1 MTLPPG
7 TRLGPYN
14 ILSALGAGGMGEVY
28 RAHDAKLNRDVAIKV
43 LLPAVANDPDRL
55 ARFSREAQVLAS
67 LNHPNIAH
75 IHGLEESG
83 GVTALVLELVEGE
96 DLAQRIAHGPIPLDE
111 ALPIARQI
119 AEALEAAHDHG
130 IIHRDLK
137 PANIKVRADG
147 TVKVLDFGLAKAI
160 DSGSGNRTPGSV
172 DAMNSPT
179 LSIHATEAGLI
190 LGTAA
195 YMSPEQAAG
204 KPVDKRSDLWSF
216 GVVLFEMLT
225 GRQVFAGETVSHV
238 LAAVLKDGPDWTA
251 LPPAT
256 PVSIH
261 RLLRRCIE
269 KDRTR
274 RMADA
279 ADARLEID
287 EALSPSNLTNPS
299 HRRLGSWPVF
309 ASFVI
314 GGLVIGAAVW
324 ATSQNAMTPAPVEV
338 LRFAIHDTDQVIVSR
353 VEGSIALS
361 PDGRTLAFVGL
372 GDGGPRIWIHE
383 LASLGS
389 RPLAG
394 TEGAAAL
401 GWSPDGRFLAFGA
414 NGRIKRIAIAGG
426 ASEVLN
432 LTSVISGASGAGTL
446 FWGADGTIL
455 LVDGRGYWRAP
466 ADGTTPAVLVRSADE
481 FRDVTDFL
489 PDGRHILF
497 SVRSSDPE
505 KAGTFVSAIDGSQRS
520 RILPFPSRAQYA
532 VGRILFVRDRILY
545 AQAFDVPS
553 LQVSGTPLRLAE
565 SAAVVFSAS
574 KTGAVA
580 YLPLD
585 GSERPDS
592 TQLSWMDRAGRVL
605 GRIDPAAGATEPVL
619 SPNDQRLAL
628 ILRNDLWILE
638 LRRDVLS
645 RISSGGATRAPTW
658 LPGNERIMFFRAA
671 FRNGRDVVLETLAG
685 SAGKEAIV
693 FEPKDGHGDHAHP
706 TDISTDGRYLVYEGG
721 DGFDVWVLPLSGD
734 KVPRAFV
741 EGPDIQTQA
750 MFSPDGRWLAYTSNA
765 SGRFEVYVEQFPQ
778 GSARIQ
784 VSPAGGGSAR
794 WRPDGKEIFYLDPDG
809 TLMAVPVTSA
819 APIEFGKPTPLFNFF
834 SFQLGMP
841 RQRAP
846 YDMTADGQRF
856 IVSSVPRRNDPSI
869 QLLINWPALMAV
881 KTTP

>member
-1 MTLPPG
+1 
-7 TRLGPYN
+7 
-14 ILSALGAGGMGEVY
+14 MGEVY
-28 RAHDAKLNRDVAIKV
+28 RARDTKLNRDVAIKV

-75 IHGLEESG
+75 IYGIED
-83 GVTALVLELVEGE
+83 AAIIMELVEGE
-96 DLAQRIAHGPIPLDE
+96 DLAQRIARGPIPIDE

-137 PANIKVRADG
+137 PANIKVRHDG

-160 DSGSGNRTPGSV
+160 ETGAGLRAPGSV
-172 DAMNSPT
+172 DPANSPT

-190 LGTAA
+190 LGTAG

-204 KPVDKRSDLWSF
+204 KPVDKRSDLWAF
-216 GVVLFEMLT
+216 GVVLMEMLT
-225 GRQVFAGETVSHV
+225 GRQVFKGETVSHV
-238 LAAVLKDGPDWTA
+238 IAAVLKDDPDWAA
-251 LPPAT
+251 LPPST
-256 PVSIH
+256 PEPAR
-261 RLLRRCIE
+261 RLLRRCLE
-269 KDRTR
+269 KDRKR
-274 RMADA
+274 RCDSA

-287 EALSPSNLTNPS
+287 DALHPTSPMVLSSVP
-299 HRRLGSWPVF
+299 RRSWAAVLGSFVLGG
-309 ASFVI
+309 FVI
-314 GGLVIGAAVW
+314 GAGVW
-324 ATSQNAMTPAPVEV
+324 ALTRGTTSGPSAEAV
-338 LRFAIHDTDQVIVSR
+338 RFAIHDTDDVIVSR

-389 RPLAG
+389 RSLTG
-394 TEGAAAL
+394 TEGAGAL
-401 GWSPDGRFLAFGA
+401 GWSPDGKSLAFSA
-414 NGRIKRIAIAGG
+414 NGRIKKIAIAGG

-432 LTSVISGASGAGTL
+432 LTSVLSGASGAGNL
-446 FWGADGTIL
+446 FWGADSTIL
-455 LVDGRGYWRAP
+455 FIDGRGYWRAP
-466 ADGTTPAVLVRSADE
+466 ADGATPAVLVRSADE

-497 SVRSSDPE
+497 SVRSTDPE
-505 KAGTFVSAIDGSQRS
+505 KAGTFVSAIDGSARS

-545 AQAFDVPS
+545 AQAFDLPN
-553 LQVSGTPLRLAE
+553 LQVSGTSVRLAE
-565 SAAVVFSAS
+565 SAAAVFSAS

-592 TQLSWMDRAGRVL
+592 TQLTWMDRAGKVL
-605 GRIDPAAGATEPVL
+605 ARIDRAAGATEPVL
-619 SPNDQRLAL
+619 SPSGQRLAV
-628 ILRNDLWILE
+628 ILRNDLWILD
-638 LRRDVLS
+638 LARDVLS
-645 RISSGGATRAPTW
+645 RISSGGSTRAPTW
-658 LPGNERIMFFRAA
+658 LPDSERIIFFRAA
-671 FRNGRDVVLETLAG
+671 FRNGRDVMLETRAG
-685 SAGKEAIV
+685 SAGKETIV
-693 FEPKDGHGDHAHP
+693 LEPKDGHGDHAHP
-706 TDISTDGRYLVYEGG
+706 TDISADGQYVAYEGG
-721 DGFDVWVLPLSGD
+721 DGFDVWVLPLAGD
-734 KVPRAFV
+734 RVPRAFV
-741 EGPDIQTQA
+741 EGPDVQTQA

-784 VSPAGGGSAR
+784 VSPEGGGSAR
-794 WRPDGKEIFYLDPDG
+794 WRPDGKEIFYLDADG
-809 TLMAVPVTSA
+809 TLMAVPVTSVT
-819 APIEFGKPTPLFNFF
+819 PIAFGKPAPLFNFI

-846 YDMTADGQRF
+846 YDVTPDGQRF
-856 IVSSVPRRNDPSI
+856 IVSSVPRRTDPSI
-869 QLLINWPALMAV
+869 QVLLNWPALLN
-881 KTTP
+881 KPN